1 MCDKRMF
8 DYDGD
13 LRGMMVERCEG
24 WYFECLLKDV
34 AKALARRTIKE
45 ENGRRT
51 RERRQMTQ
59 KEGEA
64 KLGNQCLVLV
74 VVHISSMRM
83 AEWL

>member
-1 MCDKRMF
+1 
-8 DYDGD
+8 
-13 LRGMMVERCEG
+13 
-24 WYFECLLKDV
+24 
-34 AKALARRTIKE
+34 
-45 ENGRRT
+45 
-51 RERRQMTQ
+51 MTQ